1 MAGRSHQRKAKR
13 KWSQETIRRRGVRAV
28 VAGLRLK
35 KEHQELASDHAGHI
49 KETRSLE
56 ASLKHLASRN
66 DALRKAIKQR
76 NGASG
81 FTQKTGNSWNHNC
94 DFDK

>member
-13 KWSQETIRRRGVRAV
+13 KWSQEAIRRRGVRAV

-35 KEHQELASDHAGHI
+35 KEHQELASSQAGHV

-56 ASLKHLASRN
+56 ASLKDLAARN
-66 DALRKAIKQR
+66 VALREVIDRRKAHD
-76 NGASG
+76 N
-81 FTQKTGNSWNHNC
+81 FTQKTGNSWNHSDSN
-94 DFDK
+94 K